1 MDIRIII
8 QARMGSDRLRG
19 KTLSHVNGIPL
30 LKRVYDAACQ
40 LDISNNIIIVTSR
53 YIEDDPIDS
62 YCSKYLNCS
71 CQRGDS
77 KDVLSRFL
85 NVCEDQNCDDIII
98 RITADNIFYQKN
110 ICKELLRLHR
120 ENNNDYTG
128 IRGLSHV
135 ACEIIKTRALKRLL
149 HQELNEYDCEHVT
162 NYIINNPKIFKIELI
177 ERENFRLIKEYD
189 KLLTIDTDEDRS
201 RIEIILKY
209 LDNNNKSYSR
219 ENLYDW
225 INIYNDEIKP

>member
-19 KTLSHVNGIPL
+19 KTLSHINGVPL
-30 LKRVYDAACQ
+30 LKRVYDTVCH

-62 YCSKYLNCS
+62 YCSEYLNCS
-71 CQRGDS
+71 CRRGDS
-77 KDVLSRFL
+77 KDVLSRFI
-85 NVCEDQNCDDIII
+85 NACEDQNSDGIII

-128 IRGLSHV
+128 IRGLSHI
-135 ACEIIKTRALKRLL
+135 ACEIIKTRALKRLSY
-149 HQELNEYDCEHVT
+149 QELNEYDCEHVT
-162 NYIINNPKIFKIELI
+162 NYFINNPKKFRIELI
-177 ERENFRLIKEYD
+177 EPEKFKLIKEYD
-189 KLLTIDTDEDRS
+189 ELLTIDTDEDRS
-201 RIEIILKY
+201 RIESILKY
-209 LDNNNKSYSR
+209 LDNNNKSYTR
-219 ENLYDW
+219 QNLYTW
-225 INIYNDEIKP
+225 INEYI